1 MFGAHAHE
9 ILPGLWLGSKA
20 AAEDTAWQ
28 QEKGIYSIFNATK
41 TLPFPETAKFTH
53 RIPVDDNL
61 APTEI
66 ANMEKFAP
74 EALFKMIREM
84 KAGHPIL
91 VHCHAGMQRSAALV
105 AMYLIANRGLNADQ
119 AMKYV
124 RDRRSVAFF
133 PMANFKDAIY
143 GFERTFLDTK
153 QKILGLPSG
162 LGKPL

>member
-1 MFGAHAHE
+1 M
-9 ILPGLWLGSKA
+9 
-20 AAEDTAWQ
+20 
-28 QEKGIYSIFNATK
+28 
-41 TLPFPETAKFTH
+41 
-53 RIPVDDNL
+53 DDNL